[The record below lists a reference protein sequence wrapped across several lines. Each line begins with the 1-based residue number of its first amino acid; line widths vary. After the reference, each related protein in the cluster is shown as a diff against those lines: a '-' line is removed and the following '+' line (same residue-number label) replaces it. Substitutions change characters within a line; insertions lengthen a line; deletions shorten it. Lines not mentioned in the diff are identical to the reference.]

1 MSKKKN
7 EFDFEQKLY
16 DDFFSSQMYHT
27 AKRAGNVVG
36 KIVNQAVNEGLDKME
51 QSDFYRNLDN
61 MHFNVDPSK
70 RQKTDSAQ
78 PKTEKEQKPKQ
89 SPPQKPKAQK
99 TTAKPSSEKEQPTQ
113 KPASPP
119 MKQIRL
125 KSNAPFYA
133 LGLTWILWAI
143 SPLPLFRPSDYLLLA
158 GVSVGVFALSR
169 LIFKGKKIWVP
180 AEEPKKEPEK
190 TAEPPKKSPSTGNPE
205 ADRIIAEGEV
215 YLRKLADA
223 DVRIENESISA
234 SIRRMETACRSIFG
248 YIAENPARAG
258 SIRKFM
264 NYYLPTTVKLL
275 NTYDRLSRQGVQ
287 GENIS
292 STMFE
297 IEGMMQTIAS
307 AFEKQLDNLFAD
319 EALDVS
325 ADISVL
331 ETMLQ
336 QEGFVDDE
344 TPQI

>member
-1 MSKKKN
+1 MSKNKN
-7 EFDFEQKLY
+7 QFDFEQKLY

-78 PKTEKEQKPKQ
+78 PKTKKEQKPKQ
-89 SPPQKPKAQK
+89 SPPEKPKAEK
-99 TTAKPSSEKEQPTQ
+99 ETEKPSSEKEQPAQ

-190 TAEPPKKSPSTGNPE
+190 TAEPPKKAPSTGNPE

-344 TPQI
+344 TPQT

>member
-70 RQKTDSAQ
+70 RQKNDSTQ

-89 SPPQKPKAQK
+89 SPPEKPKAQK
-99 TTAKPSSEKEQPTQ
+99 TTEKPSSEKEQPPQ
-113 KPASPP
+113 KPASPQ

-190 TAEPPKKSPSTGNPE
+190 TAEPPKKAPSTGNPE